1 MSIPQRSYVYLA
13 AFVAYAIL
21 LQGAY
26 GLSTDV
32 FRSINGLGIGGDP
45 EATWIAMIIVALPV
59 WLAHELLLRRA
70 AANHSDET
78 GSTLRKLYVHGA
90 LFLTTLYA
98 AFGSIQIIEQLA
110 GDFDGLEHIGGVIVA
125 AGLWYYLWRREN
137 LEGQP
142 SPRAQTVK
150 RWRIYGLSVIFLT
163 AAVTATFWIALALA
177 YPLYEFAIGASDT
190 LLGPKDI
197 GDPLRTAA
205 AWALVGTVAWAV
217 QWQAV
222 ATRDEESVL
231 RQVYLYG
238 FAFVGGAALALW
250 GASATI
256 YVVIAQLVG
265 ADYTATAA
273 AYFRQFILPAV
284 GLLLGLALLAYH
296 WSIIRRDAT
305 SRFPSAES
313 PLLSNTFK
321 YIMSAVGLIA
331 LVPGIMVLVMIILFL
346 LTEGD
351 ILAPANDDAEALAV
365 ALTMVIIGAP
375 LWFAFW
381 WRVVRADPH
390 ALIRRI
396 YLYVALIALGGTWLF
411 TLIALL
417 AAVLTEIL
425 GQGSGFLDDALIPG
439 LSIVIPAAAFFA
451 YHVLILREDSNRTPS
466 VIPSAAEES
475 KDSITQTTPVTPPTP
490 HTIPGPPIHPPR
502 LETPTPLIPPPPA
515 RPIIPPHPPSRP
527 HPSFP

>member
-1 MSIPQRSYVYLA
+1 
-13 AFVAYAIL
+13 
-21 LQGAY
+21 
-26 GLSTDV
+26 
-32 FRSINGLGIGGDP
+32 
-45 EATWIAMIIVALPV
+45 MIIVALPV

-163 AAVTATFWIALALA
+163 AAVTATYWIALALA
-177 YPLYEFAIGASDT
+177 YAVYEFATGASDT
-190 LLGPKDI
+190 LLGPEDI
-197 GDPLRTAA
+197 EDPLRTAA

-256 YVVIAQLVG
+256 YVVIAQLVRRG
-265 ADYTATAA
+265 LYRHGRRLLPTIHTARRRPSLGTGPP
-273 AYFRQFILPAV
+273 RLPLVNNPPTPRHPAPE
-284 GLLLGLALLAYH
+284 
-296 WSIIRRDAT
+296 RDAT
-305 SRFPSAES
+305 PSEAKHCHSERS
-313 PLLSNTFK
+313 PNPPTSPTLSNT
-321 YIMSAVGLIA
+321 SC
-331 LVPGIMVLVMIILFL
+331 
-346 LTEGD
+346 
-351 ILAPANDDAEALAV
+351 
-365 ALTMVIIGAP
+365 
-375 LWFAFW
+375 
-381 WRVVRADPH
+381 
-390 ALIRRI
+390 
-396 YLYVALIALGGTWLF
+396 
-411 TLIALL
+411 
-417 AAVLTEIL
+417 
-425 GQGSGFLDDALIPG
+425 
-439 LSIVIPAAAFFA
+439 
-451 YHVLILREDSNRTPS
+451 
-466 VIPSAAEES
+466 
-475 KDSITQTTPVTPPTP
+475 
-490 HTIPGPPIHPPR
+490 
-502 LETPTPLIPPPPA
+502 
-515 RPIIPPHPPSRP
+515 PPSDSS
-527 HPSFP
+527 PSSPASWSS